1 MGAPTMGPLK
11 EDRPNSS
18 SHVYI
23 SNPTAEKRT
32 LLLYLL
38 YGFTL
43 SLSPFNPL
51 DPLPLI

>member
-1 MGAPTMGPLK
+1 MSAQNMGPPG

-18 SHVYI
+18 SHDHR

-32 LLLYLL
+32 LLLYFL

-51 DPLPLI
+51 DPFLLI